1 MNSNKLI
8 KTGIGYD
15 VHRLSE
21 GSKLIIGGVEI
32 KFNKGSVG
40 HSDGDALIHSIVDAL
55 LGAASIGDIG
65 QYFSS
70 DNKEWKNVKSE
81 VFLKFSTKK
90 IRSIG
95 YEINHIDTN
104 IIIQKPKMF
113 SYRTKIIENLSQI
126 MEIKESQVS
135 VKAKTADFL
144 GSIGEGSGWAC
155 QAIATIYKK

>member
-155 QAIATIYKK
+155 QAIATLYKK

>member
-1 MNSNKLI
+1 MTCNRLV

-21 GSKLIIGGVEI
+21 GSKLIVGGVEI
-32 KFNKGSVG
+32 NFEKGSVG

-55 LGAASIGDIG
+55 LGAASLGDIG
-65 QYFSS
+65 KYFSS
-70 DNKEWKNVKSE
+70 DNEEWKSEKSE

-95 YEINHIDTN
+95 YEIGHIDTN
-104 IIIQKPKMF
+104 IIIQRPKILK
-113 SYRTKIIENLSQI
+113 YRDKIIQNLSQI
-126 MEIKESQVS
+126 MEIKKDQVS

-144 GSIGEGSGWAC
+144 GPMGKGLGWEC
-155 QAIATIYKK
+155 QAIATIYKR

>member
-90 IRSIG
+90 IR
-95 YEINHIDTN
+95 
-104 IIIQKPKMF
+104 
-113 SYRTKIIENLSQI
+113 
-126 MEIKESQVS
+126 
-135 VKAKTADFL
+135 
-144 GSIGEGSGWAC
+144 
-155 QAIATIYKK
+155 